1 MPRIGAGGRGG
12 FVVLE
17 AIPALVDDGVL
28 LVDLM
33 AEPLYQEIIHRGEYP
48 SIYEG
53 AFQNYVIDESRMFR
67 YARRRNAADRLRT
80 FIAEE
85 TSIQLRTVK

>member
-17 AIPALVDDGVL
+17 AMPALVDDGVL

-33 AEPLYQEIIHRGEYP
+33 AGKHVREQSP
-48 SIYEG
+48 
-53 AFQNYVIDESRMFR
+53 AFR
-67 YARRRNAADRLRT
+67 AAPVFFENKKGQGICL
-80 FIAEE
+80 
-85 TSIQLRTVK
+85 